1 LTVRIVTDSACDLTD
16 DVASALGIEIVPLK
30 IRFGEREYVDRV
42 ELSVSQFYAE
52 MATNPE
58 LPSTAAPSPGDFEA
72 AFRKLADEGADEIV
86 CINISFA
93 LSATG
98 QAAESAARGVA
109 DVVPVTVVDSKSVSA
124 GQGTLCRLA
133 AQAAQ
138 RGDNAATIT
147 AELEGLVART
157 RVYGALDTLDNLRK
171 GGRIGGARAML
182 GTMLSIK
189 PCIDVST
196 GVVEE
201 AGRQRTRKKAMGWLR
216 EVLAEANNPTEI
228 CVIQGDAPDIDDLL
242 AVLTEVKPGDQ
253 LTVGQ
258 LGAVVGSHGGPRV
271 IGLTFLVD
279 D

>member
-16 DVASALGIEIVPLK
+16 EEVSALGIEVVPLK
-30 IRFGEREYVDRV
+30 IRFGDREYVDRF

-52 MATNPE
+52 MSTNAE
-58 LPSTAAPSPGDFEA
+58 LPSTAAPSPGDFETVFRRLA
-72 AFRKLADEGADEIV
+72 AEGADEIV
-86 CINISFA
+86 CVNISFA

-98 QAAESAARGVA
+98 EAAASAARAVA
-109 DVVPVTVVDSKSVSA
+109 DVVPVHVVDSKSVSA
-124 GQGTLCRLA
+124 GQGTLARLA
-133 AQAAQ
+133 ATTARDGA
-138 RGDNAATIT
+138 DAVTIL
-147 AELEGLVART
+147 ELLAGLVERT
-157 RVYGALDTLDNLRK
+157 RVFGALDTLENLRK

-216 EVLAEANNPTEI
+216 DVLAAADHPTEV
-228 CVIQGDAPDIDDLL
+228 CVIHGDAPDIDELL
-242 AVLTEVKPGDQ
+242 TLLGEVIPRDQ
-253 LTVGQ
+253 LRVRQ

-271 IGLTFLVD
+271 IGLTFLVAG
-279 D
+279 

>member
-1 LTVRIVTDSACDLTD
+1 MTVRIVTDSACDLTD
-16 DVASALGIEIVPLK
+16 EVATGLGIEIVPLK

-52 MATNPE
+52 MASNPE

-72 AFRKLADEGADEIV
+72 AFRKLAAEGADEII

-109 DVVPVTVVDSKSVSA
+109 EVVPVHVVDSKSVSA
-124 GQGTLCRLA
+124 GQGTLARLA
-133 AQAAQ
+133 AKAA
-138 RGDNAATIT
+138 REGADAATIL
-147 AELEGLVART
+147 AQLDALVART
-157 RVYGALDTLDNLRK
+157 RVFGALDTLDNLRK
-171 GGRIGGARAML
+171 GGRVGGARAML

-189 PCIDVST
+189 PCIDVSS

-216 EVLAEANNPTEI
+216 EVLAAANNPTEI
-228 CVIQGDAPDIDDLL
+228 CVIQGDAPDIEELL
-242 AVLTEVKPGDQ
+242 AILAEVTPREQ
-253 LTVGQ
+253 LSVGQ

-279 D
+279 T